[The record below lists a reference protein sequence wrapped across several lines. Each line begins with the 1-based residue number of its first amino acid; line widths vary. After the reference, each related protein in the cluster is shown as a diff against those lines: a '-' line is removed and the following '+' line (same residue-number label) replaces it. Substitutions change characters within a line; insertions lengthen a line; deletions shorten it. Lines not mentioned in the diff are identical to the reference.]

1 MKSWKVKE
9 IVIMSVISIVFA
21 VVYLLFTHFGN
32 VLAGMFGPIA
42 YEPIYGIWF
51 IVSVIAAYMIRKPGA
66 ALVSEI
72 IAALVECLLGN
83 PSGPM
88 VIVIG
93 IVQGLG
99 AEAVFLATRWKAYSL
114 PVLMLAG
121 MGSSVASFIYDLF
134 VSGYAAYSPGYLLI
148 MLVIRP
154 HFRRAFGGASRK
166 SCQRLS
172 RLYRCVKRNGTRKG
186 TEKETE
192 AGVRTCKP
200 LMSF

>member
-21 VVYLLFTHFGN
+21 IVYLLFTHFGN

-51 IVSVIAAYMIRKPGA
+51 IVSIIAAYMIRKPGA
-66 ALVSEI
+66 ALISEV

-88 VIVIG
+88 VIVVG

-99 AEAVFLATRWKAYSL
+99 AEAVFFATRWKAYSL

-134 VSGYAAYSPGYLLI
+134 VSGYIAYSPGYLLI
-148 MLVIRP
+148 SLMIRL
-154 HFRRAFGGASRK
+154 ASGALLAGLLGKAVSDSLAYTGVLNGVALGKELKKKRK
-166 SCQRLS
+166 RVSEHASL
-172 RLYRCVKRNGTRKG
+172 
-186 TEKETE
+186 
-192 AGVRTCKP
+192 
-200 LMSF
+200 

>member
-21 VVYLLFTHFGN
+21 IVYLVFTHFGN

-51 IVSVIAAYMIRKPGA
+51 IVSVIAAYIIRKPGA
-66 ALVSEI
+66 ALVSEV

-93 IVQGLG
+93 VVQGLG

-114 PVLMLAG
+114 PVLLLAG

-148 MLVIRP
+148 MLVIRLVS
-154 HFRRAFGGASRK
+154 GAVLAGLLGKAISDSLAYTGVLNGMALGKELKKKRK
-166 SCQRLS
+166 RVSNHASL
-172 RLYRCVKRNGTRKG
+172 
-186 TEKETE
+186 
-192 AGVRTCKP
+192 
-200 LMSF
+200 

>member
-21 VVYLLFTHFGN
+21 IVYLVFTHFGN

-51 IVSVIAAYMIRKPGA
+51 IVSVIAAYIIRKPGA
-66 ALVSEI
+66 ALVSEV

-93 IVQGLG
+93 VVQGLG

-114 PVLMLAG
+114 PVLILAG

-148 MLVIRP
+148 MLVIRLVS
-154 HFRRAFGGASRK
+154 GAVLAGLLGKGVSDSLAYTGVLNGMALGKELKKKRK
-166 SCQRLS
+166 RVSNHASL
-172 RLYRCVKRNGTRKG
+172 
-186 TEKETE
+186 
-192 AGVRTCKP
+192 
-200 LMSF
+200 

>member
-51 IVSVIAAYMIRKPGA
+51 IVSVIAAYIIRKPGA

-99 AEAVFLATRWKAYSL
+99 AEAVFLATRWKVYSL
-114 PVLMLAG
+114 PVLLLAG

-148 MLVIRP
+148 MLAIRL
-154 HFRRAFGGASRK
+154 FSGALLAGLLGKAISDSLAYTGVLNGMALGKELKKKRK
-166 SCQRLS
+166 QASEHASL
-172 RLYRCVKRNGTRKG
+172 
-186 TEKETE
+186 
-192 AGVRTCKP
+192 
-200 LMSF
+200 

>member
-51 IVSVIAAYMIRKPGA
+51 IVSVIAAYIIRKPGA
-66 ALVSEI
+66 ALVSEM

-114 PVLMLAG
+114 PVLLLAG
-121 MGSSVASFIYDLF
+121 MGSSAASFIYDLF
-134 VSGYAAYSPGYLLI
+134 VSGYAAYSPTYLLI
-148 MLVIRP
+148 MLVIRLISGALLAGLLGKAVSDSLAYTGVLNGMALGKELKKK
-154 HFRRAFGGASRK
+154 RKRASEHAS
-166 SCQRLS
+166 L
-172 RLYRCVKRNGTRKG
+172 
-186 TEKETE
+186 
-192 AGVRTCKP
+192 
-200 LMSF
+200 

>member
-148 MLVIRP
+148 MLVIRLISGALLAGLLGKAASDSLAYTGVLNGMALGKELKKK
-154 HFRRAFGGASRK
+154 RKRASEHAS
-166 SCQRLS
+166 L
-172 RLYRCVKRNGTRKG
+172 
-186 TEKETE
+186 
-192 AGVRTCKP
+192 
-200 LMSF
+200 

>member
-51 IVSVIAAYMIRKPGA
+51 IVSVIAAYIIRKPGA

-99 AEAVFLATRWKAYSL
+99 AEAVFLATRWKVYSL
-114 PVLMLAG
+114 PILLLAG
-121 MGSSVASFIYDLF
+121 MGSSVASFFYDLF

-148 MLVIRP
+148 MLVIRLISGALLAGLLGKAISDSLAYTGVLNGMALGKELKKK
-154 HFRRAFGGASRK
+154 RKRASEHAS
-166 SCQRLS
+166 L
-172 RLYRCVKRNGTRKG
+172 
-186 TEKETE
+186 
-192 AGVRTCKP
+192 
-200 LMSF
+200 

>member
-21 VVYLLFTHFGN
+21 IVYLVFTHFGN

-51 IVSVIAAYMIRKPGA
+51 IVSVIAAYIIRKPKY
-66 ALVSEI
+66 ALVSEVI
-72 IAALVECLLGN
+72 MTLVECLLGN

-93 IVQGLG
+93 VVQGLG

-114 PVLMLAG
+114 PVLLLAG

-148 MLVIRP
+148 MLVIRLVS
-154 HFRRAFGGASRK
+154 GAVLAGLLGKAISDSLAYTGVLNGMALGKELKKKRK
-166 SCQRLS
+166 RVSNHASL
-172 RLYRCVKRNGTRKG
+172 
-186 TEKETE
+186 
-192 AGVRTCKP
+192 
-200 LMSF
+200 

>member
-9 IVIMSVISIVFA
+9 IVIMSVISIVFGI
-21 VVYLLFTHFGN
+21 VYLVFTHFGN

-51 IVSVIAAYMIRKPGA
+51 IVSVIAAYIIRKPGA

-114 PVLMLAG
+114 PVLLLAG
-121 MGSSVASFIYDLF
+121 MGSSVASFIYDFF
-134 VSGYAAYSPGYLLI
+134 VSGYAAYSPVYLLI
-148 MLVIRP
+148 MLLIRLVS
-154 HFRRAFGGASRK
+154 GAVLAGLLGKAVSDSLAYTGVLNGMALGKELKKKRK
-166 SCQRLS
+166 RVSNHASL
-172 RLYRCVKRNGTRKG
+172 
-186 TEKETE
+186 
-192 AGVRTCKP
+192 
-200 LMSF
+200 

>member
-21 VVYLLFTHFGN
+21 IVYLVFTHFGN

-51 IVSVIAAYMIRKPGA
+51 IVSVIAAYIIRKPGA
-66 ALVSEI
+66 ALVSEV

-93 IVQGLG
+93 VVQGLG

-114 PVLMLAG
+114 PVLLLAG

-148 MLVIRP
+148 MLVIRLVS
-154 HFRRAFGGASRK
+154 GAVLAGLLGKAVSDSLAYTGVLNGMALGKELKKKRK
-166 SCQRLS
+166 RVSNHASL
-172 RLYRCVKRNGTRKG
+172 
-186 TEKETE
+186 
-192 AGVRTCKP
+192 
-200 LMSF
+200 

>member
-21 VVYLLFTHFGN
+21 IVYLVFTHFGN

-51 IVSVIAAYMIRKPGA
+51 IVSVIAAYIIRKPGA
-66 ALVSEI
+66 ALVSEV

-93 IVQGLG
+93 VVQGLG

-114 PVLMLAG
+114 PVLLLAG

-148 MLVIRP
+148 MLVIRLVS
-154 HFRRAFGGASRK
+154 GAVLAGLLGKAVSDSLAYTGVLNGMGLGKELKKKRK
-166 SCQRLS
+166 RVSNHASL
-172 RLYRCVKRNGTRKG
+172 
-186 TEKETE
+186 
-192 AGVRTCKP
+192 
-200 LMSF
+200 

>member
-99 AEAVFLATRWKAYSL
+99 AEAVFLATRWKAYS
-114 PVLMLAG
+114 PCPYAG
-121 MGSSVASFIYDLF
+121 RYGVFSSQL
-134 VSGYAAYSPGYLLI
+134 YL
-148 MLVIRP
+148 
-154 HFRRAFGGASRK
+154 
-166 SCQRLS
+166 
-172 RLYRCVKRNGTRKG
+172 
-186 TEKETE
+186 
-192 AGVRTCKP
+192 
-200 LMSF
+200 

>member
-51 IVSVIAAYMIRKPGA
+51 IVSVIAAYMIQKPGA

-114 PVLMLAG
+114 PILMLAG
-121 MGSSVASFIYDLF
+121 MGSSVASFFYDLF

-148 MLVIRP
+148 MLVIRLISGALLAGLLGKAVSDSLAYTGVLNGMALGKELKKK
-154 HFRRAFGGASRK
+154 RKRASEHAS
-166 SCQRLS
+166 L
-172 RLYRCVKRNGTRKG
+172 
-186 TEKETE
+186 
-192 AGVRTCKP
+192 
-200 LMSF
+200 

>member
-148 MLVIRP
+148 MLVIRLISGALLAGLLGKAVSGSLAYTGVLNGMALGKELKKK
-154 HFRRAFGGASRK
+154 RKRASEHAS
-166 SCQRLS
+166 L
-172 RLYRCVKRNGTRKG
+172 
-186 TEKETE
+186 
-192 AGVRTCKP
+192 
-200 LMSF
+200 

>member
-21 VVYLLFTHFGN
+21 IVYLVFTHFGN

-51 IVSVIAAYMIRKPGA
+51 IVSVIAAYIIRKPGA
-66 ALVSEI
+66 ALVSEV

-93 IVQGLG
+93 VVQGLG

-114 PVLMLAG
+114 PVLLLAG

-148 MLVIRP
+148 MLVIRLVS
-154 HFRRAFGGASRK
+154 GAVLAGLLGKAVSDSLAYMGVLNGMALGKELKKKRK
-166 SCQRLS
+166 RVSNHASL
-172 RLYRCVKRNGTRKG
+172 
-186 TEKETE
+186 
-192 AGVRTCKP
+192 
-200 LMSF
+200 

>member
-99 AEAVFLATRWKAYSL
+99 AEAVFLATRWKTYSL

-148 MLVIRP
+148 MLVIRLISGALLAGLLGKAVSDSLAYTGVLNGMALGKELKKK
-154 HFRRAFGGASRK
+154 RKRASEHAS
-166 SCQRLS
+166 L
-172 RLYRCVKRNGTRKG
+172 
-186 TEKETE
+186 
-192 AGVRTCKP
+192 
-200 LMSF
+200 

>member
-21 VVYLLFTHFGN
+21 IVYLVFTHFGN

-51 IVSVIAAYMIRKPGA
+51 VVSVIAAYIIRKPGA
-66 ALVSEI
+66 ALVSEV

-93 IVQGLG
+93 VVQGLG

-114 PVLMLAG
+114 PVLLLAG

-148 MLVIRP
+148 MLVIRLVSGAVLAGLLGKAVSDSL
-154 HFRRAFGGASRK
+154 AFTGVLNGMALGKELKKKRKRVSNHAS
-166 SCQRLS
+166 L
-172 RLYRCVKRNGTRKG
+172 
-186 TEKETE
+186 
-192 AGVRTCKP
+192 
-200 LMSF
+200 

>member
-51 IVSVIAAYMIRKPGA
+51 IVSVIAAYIIRKPGA

-114 PVLMLAG
+114 PVLLLAG
-121 MGSSVASFIYDLF
+121 MGSSVTSFIYDLF

-148 MLVIRP
+148 MLVIRLISGALLAGLLGKAVSDSLAYTGVLNGMALGKELKKK
-154 HFRRAFGGASRK
+154 RKRASEHAS
-166 SCQRLS
+166 L
-172 RLYRCVKRNGTRKG
+172 
-186 TEKETE
+186 
-192 AGVRTCKP
+192 
-200 LMSF
+200 

>member
-21 VVYLLFTHFGN
+21 IVYLVFTHFGN

-51 IVSVIAAYMIRKPGA
+51 IVSVIAAYIIRKPGA
-66 ALVSEI
+66 ALVSEV

-93 IVQGLG
+93 VVQGLG

-114 PVLMLAG
+114 PVLILAG

-148 MLVIRP
+148 MLVIRLVS
-154 HFRRAFGGASRK
+154 GAVLAGLLGKAVSDSLAYTGVLNGMALGKELKKKRK
-166 SCQRLS
+166 RVSNHASL
-172 RLYRCVKRNGTRKG
+172 
-186 TEKETE
+186 
-192 AGVRTCKP
+192 
-200 LMSF
+200 

>member
-51 IVSVIAAYMIRKPGA
+51 IVSVIAAYIIRKPGA

-99 AEAVFLATRWKAYSL
+99 AEAVFLATRWKVYSL
-114 PVLMLAG
+114 PVLLLAG
-121 MGSSVASFIYDLF
+121 MGSSVASFFYDLF
-134 VSGYAAYSPGYLLI
+134 VSGYGAYSPGYLLI
-148 MLVIRP
+148 MLVIRLISGALLAGLLGKAISDSLAYTGVLNGMALGKELKKK
-154 HFRRAFGGASRK
+154 RKRASEHAS
-166 SCQRLS
+166 L
-172 RLYRCVKRNGTRKG
+172 
-186 TEKETE
+186 
-192 AGVRTCKP
+192 
-200 LMSF
+200 

>member
-9 IVIMSVISIVFA
+9 IVIMSVISIVFGI
-21 VVYLLFTHFGN
+21 VYLVFTHFGN

-51 IVSVIAAYMIRKPGA
+51 IVSVIAAYIIRKPGA
-66 ALVSEI
+66 ALVSET

-114 PVLMLAG
+114 PVLLLAG
-121 MGSSVASFIYDLF
+121 MGSSVSSFIYDFF

-148 MLVIRP
+148 MLVIRLVS
-154 HFRRAFGGASRK
+154 GAVLAGLLGKAVSDSLAYTGVLNGMALGKELKKKRK
-166 SCQRLS
+166 RVSNHASL
-172 RLYRCVKRNGTRKG
+172 
-186 TEKETE
+186 
-192 AGVRTCKP
+192 
-200 LMSF
+200 

>member
-51 IVSVIAAYMIRKPGA
+51 IVSVIAAYIIRKPGA

-114 PVLMLAG
+114 PVLLLAG

-148 MLVIRP
+148 SLVIRLIS
-154 HFRRAFGGASRK
+154 GALLAGLLGKAVSDSLYTGVLNGMALGKELKKKRK
-166 SCQRLS
+166 QVSDNASL
-172 RLYRCVKRNGTRKG
+172 
-186 TEKETE
+186 
-192 AGVRTCKP
+192 
-200 LMSF
+200 

>member
-99 AEAVFLATRWKAYSL
+99 AEAVFLATRWKAYSP

-148 MLVIRP
+148 MLLIRLISGALLAGLLGKAVSDSLAYTGVLNGMALGKEMKKK
-154 HFRRAFGGASRK
+154 RKRASEHAS
-166 SCQRLS
+166 L
-172 RLYRCVKRNGTRKG
+172 
-186 TEKETE
+186 
-192 AGVRTCKP
+192 
-200 LMSF
+200 

>member
-21 VVYLLFTHFGN
+21 IVYLVFTHFGN

-51 IVSVIAAYMIRKPGA
+51 IVSVIAAYIIRKPGA
-66 ALVSEI
+66 ALVSEV

-93 IVQGLG
+93 VVQGLG
-99 AEAVFLATRWKAYSL
+99 AEAVFFATRWKAYSL
-114 PVLMLAG
+114 PVLLLAG

-148 MLVIRP
+148 MLVIRLVS
-154 HFRRAFGGASRK
+154 GAVLAGLLGKAVSDSLAYTGVLNGMALGKELKKKRK
-166 SCQRLS
+166 RVSNHASL
-172 RLYRCVKRNGTRKG
+172 
-186 TEKETE
+186 
-192 AGVRTCKP
+192 
-200 LMSF
+200 

>member
-1 MKSWKVKE
+1 MKNWKVKE

-21 VVYLLFTHFGN
+21 IVYLVFTHFGN

-51 IVSVIAAYMIRKPGA
+51 IVSVIAAYIIRKPGA
-66 ALVSEI
+66 ALVSEV

-93 IVQGLG
+93 VVQGLG

-114 PVLMLAG
+114 PVLLLAG

-148 MLVIRP
+148 MLVIRLVSGAVLAGLLGKAVSDSL
-154 HFRRAFGGASRK
+154 AFTGVLNGMALGKELKKKRKRVSNHAS
-166 SCQRLS
+166 L
-172 RLYRCVKRNGTRKG
+172 
-186 TEKETE
+186 
-192 AGVRTCKP
+192 
-200 LMSF
+200 

>member
-32 VLAGMFGPIA
+32 MLAGMFRRIA

-148 MLVIRP
+148 MLVIRLISGALLAGLLGKAVSDSLAYTGVLNGMALGKELKKK
-154 HFRRAFGGASRK
+154 RKRASEHAS
-166 SCQRLS
+166 L
-172 RLYRCVKRNGTRKG
+172 
-186 TEKETE
+186 
-192 AGVRTCKP
+192 
-200 LMSF
+200 

>member
-121 MGSSVASFIYDLF
+121 MGSSVASFFYDLF

-148 MLVIRP
+148 D
-154 HFRRAFGGASRK
+154 RK
-166 SCQRLS
+166 S
-172 RLYRCVKRNGTRKG
+172 V
-186 TEKETE
+186 
-192 AGVRTCKP
+192 V
-200 LMSF
+200 